1 MQKFRWTWIT
11 LLLLLIVA
19 VTWTVYNMATTPT
32 SQSRPPLIS
41 FIASGL
47 GVKTLV
53 IDMNANANP
62 SIYDSFNGEDSIVVF
77 HSNPDPNIHTDD
89 KLQSQYLLSLI
100 DQNHDGKLDPNDP
113 LFSRLELLTYDAK
126 TGKATFMPIYN
137 AGIRVVYLDLTNAQ
151 GQPISTTFHLLP
163 HPVGTVILSDGS
175 ARLIRD
181 MLVDQSYLTPAF
193 SQQGSGSP

>member
-1 MQKFRWTWIT
+1 MQRFRWVWMI
-11 LLLLLIVA
+11 LLLLIAVVA
-19 VTWTVYNMATTPT
+19 AMTIYNMVTNKAPT
-32 SQSRPPLIS
+32 NRPPLIS
-41 FIASGL
+41 FISSGL

-53 IDMNANANP
+53 IDMNANDNP
-62 SIYDSFNGEDSIVVF
+62 SIYDAFNGDDAIVVF
-77 HSNPDPNIHTDD
+77 HASSDPNNHSAD
-89 KLQSQYLLSLI
+89 KLQSQYLLTLL
-100 DQNHDGKLDPNDP
+100 DQNNDGKLDPNDP

-151 GQPISTTFHLLP
+151 GKPISTTFHLLP

-181 MLVDQSYLTPAF
+181 MLVDQSYLAPAF
-193 SQQGSGSP
+193 NNQ